1 MSCHSINEAL
11 SILVP
16 DHFAAFRRSINHL
29 AAPDYELW
37 VALASELDLQQ
48 TIHHSIHDQPLISEP
63 LSDCT
68 GITMWIA
75 TGDDCQKPKSCKAQ
89 NPKRSVS
96 QKPNLKIRMR
106 ASRDIIKHD
115 RKDGLASHYFSS
127 SRLFHLRSQNKNT
140 AIMHSAQDTLA
151 NASERQLPTARL
163 GHNGPLVT
171 RLGYGLMGL
180 VSVIHRLFS
189 MRSDH

>member
-1 MSCHSINEAL
+1 MKLYQSCSGSLCSI
-11 SILVP
+11 STF
-16 DHFAAFRRSINHL
+16 DL
-29 AAPDYELW
+29 AAPDFEHW
-37 VALASELDLQQ
+37 VALAPKLDLQQ
-48 TIHHSIHDQPLISEP
+48 TIYHSIHDQPLISEP
-63 LSDCT
+63 LPDCT

-75 TGDDCQKPKSCKAQ
+75 TDDDLQKPKICKAQ
-89 NPKRSVS
+89 NPKISVS
-96 QKPNLKIRMR
+96 QKPNLKLRMR
-106 ASRDIIKHD
+106 ASRDTIKHD

-127 SRLFHLRSQNKNT
+127 SRLVHLRSQNKNT

-151 NASERQLPTARL
+151 NASDRQLPTARL

-189 MRSDH
+189 RRSDH